1 MRKDIRN
8 QKTQET
14 LITPARELTK
24 GLKWHFDVSESTEIQ
39 NTVMAVP
46 TSYRFNQK
54 KLVKGVIGRP
64 QTS

>member
-54 KLVKGVIGRP
+54 
-64 QTS
+64 

>member
-1 MRKDIRN
+1 MRKDNRN

-24 GLKWHFDVSESTEIQ
+24 GLTEIQ

-46 TSYRFNQK
+46 TSYRFN
-54 KLVKGVIGRP
+54 
-64 QTS
+64 